1 MLYDHILV
9 PYDGSVSAKA
19 ALAEA
24 TRYAKDD
31 PGARLS
37 IIQIVDTELLL
48 AERLKAEKRPTNS
61 TFTPVVPQADYE
73 AAIAELHDA
82 IVGLLPDLMNELTVE
97 FLEETEP
104 GEQIVAYAEEGGCDL
119 IIMGWRGLGA
129 LRGILGSV
137 SNYVL
142 REAHMPV
149 LIVKHRAER

>member
-1 MLYDHILV
+1 MLYDHILI
-9 PYDGSVSAKA
+9 PYDGSASAKA

-48 AERLKAEKRPTNS
+48 AERLKAGKRPANS

-104 GEQIVAYAEEGGCDL
+104 GEQIVAYAEESGCDL
-119 IIMGWRGLGA
+119 IIMGSRGLGA